1 MSPVYPL
8 TERGSVQVR
17 IERLDHVA
25 LTVSDLDA
33 TCTFYQQ
40 ALGMEPV
47 TLTGERRALRF
58 GRQTLHLRQVG
69 GDRDPWPRHGVPGA
83 ADLCFV
89 TEVPLDEIAPHL
101 AVCGVG
107 ILEGPVERPGAEGMV
122 VSIYLHDPDG
132 NLIELSNEIASMK
145 VL

>member
-1 MSPVYPL
+1 MSPVFPL
-8 TERGSVQVR
+8 TERGPVQAR

-25 LTVSDLDA
+25 LTVSDVEA
-33 TCTFYQQ
+33 ACAFYSR
-40 ALGMEPV
+40 AFGMEPV
-47 TLTGERRALRF
+47 TLSGERRALRF
-58 GRQTLHLRQVG
+58 GRQTLHLRAA
-69 GDRDPWPRHGVPGA
+69 GDAADPRPRHAQPGA

-101 AVCGVG
+101 AACGVG
-107 ILEGPVERPGAEGMV
+107 IVEGPVERPGAEGML
-122 VSIYLHDPDG
+122 VSIYVHDPDG

>member
-1 MSPVYPL
+1 L
-8 TERGSVQVR
+8 TERDAVQVR

-25 LTVSDLDA
+25 LTVSDVDA
-33 TCTFYQQ
+33 ACAFY
-40 ALGMEPV
+40 ARAFGMEPIE
-47 TLTGERRALRF
+47 LAGERRALRF
-58 GRQTLHLRQVG
+58 GRQTLHLREAAG
-69 GDRDPWPRHGVPGA
+69 GSEPRPRHAQPGA

-101 AVCGVG
+101 AACGIG
-107 ILEGPVERPGAEGMV
+107 IVEGPVERPGAEGML
-122 VSIYLHDPDG
+122 VSIYVHDLDG

>member
-1 MSPVYPL
+1 MSPVHPL
-8 TERGSVQVR
+8 TERGPVQVR
-17 IERLDHVA
+17 IERLDHIA

-33 TCTFYQQ
+33 TCAFYQRT
-40 ALGMEPV
+40 LGLEPV
-47 TLTGERRALRF
+47 TLAGDRRALRF
-58 GRQTLHLRQVG
+58 GRQTFHLREAAGQ
-69 GDRDPWPRHGVPGA
+69 DEPRPRHAAPGS

-107 ILEGPVERPGAEGMV
+107 IIEGPVERPGAEGML
-122 VSIYLHDPDG
+122 VSIYFHDPDG

>member
-1 MSPVYPL
+1 VSPVFQL
-8 TERGSVQVR
+8 TDRGSVQAR

-25 LTVSDLDA
+25 LAVSDVEA
-33 TCTFYQQ
+33 ACAFYAQ
-40 ALGMEPV
+40 AFGMEPV
-47 TLTGERRALRF
+47 TLAGERRALRF
-58 GRQTLHLRQVG
+58 GRQTLHLRDAAG
-69 GDRDPWPRHGVPGA
+69 KDEPRPRHATPGS

-101 AVCGVG
+101 AACGVG
-107 ILEGPVERPGAEGMV
+107 IVEGPVERPGAEGML
-122 VSIYLHDPDG
+122 VSIYVHDPDG

>member
-1 MSPVYPL
+1 MSPVFPL
-8 TERGSVQVR
+8 TERGPVQAR

-25 LTVSDLDA
+25 LTVSDVEA
-33 TCTFYQQ
+33 ACAFYSR
-40 ALGMEPV
+40 AFGMEPV
-47 TLTGERRALRF
+47 TLPGGRRALRF
-58 GRQTLHLRQVG
+58 GRQTLHLRAA
-69 GDRDPWPRHGVPGA
+69 GDGADPRPRHARPGA

-101 AVCGVG
+101 AACGVG
-107 ILEGPVERPGAEGMV
+107 IVEGPVERPGAEGML
-122 VSIYLHDPDG
+122 VSIYVHDPDG